1 MKIILSRKGFDSS
14 SGKKPS
20 PIFPDGTMLS
30 LPIGDKS
37 SIISY
42 KEIAG
47 NHWASIGE
55 LVEQLAGI
63 PQTYRAHLDPDIN
76 FHSLPRMEKW
86 LPIFGQADQSE
97 SHLKDMRVG
106 PGDVFLFFGLFRPV
120 EHKGSQWQYV
130 RFSKPKHVIFG
141 WMQIAQRVAVAEWPD
156 NHPWAKYHPHFQKT
170 DKVRS
175 NNVLYVA
182 EEKLKLPRVGFV
194 GTDGAGVF
202 RHFSSKLQLTKPD
215 SQLPSHWLLPEWF
228 DPSGRASILSYHDN
242 PSRWHRDETGTH
254 LISAGRGQ
262 EFVLDCNHYP
272 EAIPWLVDLMNCS
285 TKSG

>member
-1 MKIILSRKGFDSS
+1 
-14 SGKKPS
+14 
-20 PIFPDGTMLS
+20 MLS
-30 LPIGDKS
+30 LPIPNKAS
-37 SIISY
+37 RITY

-63 PQTYRAHLDPDIN
+63 PQTHRAHLDPDIN
-76 FHSLPRMEKW
+76 FHSLPRMENW
-86 LPIFGQADQSE
+86 QPIFGQADQAE
-97 SHLKDMRVG
+97 SHLKNMGVG

-130 RFSKPKHVIFG
+130 RSSKPKHVIFG
-141 WMQIAQRVAVAEWPD
+141 WMQIAQCVAVAEWPE
-156 NHPWAKYHPHFQKT
+156 NQQWAKYHPHFQKAE
-170 DKVRS
+170 KVLS

-182 EEKLKLPRVGFV
+182 ERNLTLPGVDSFGV
-194 GTDGAGVF
+194 NGGGVF
-202 RHFSSKLQLTKPD
+202 RHFCSKLQLTAQD

-228 DPSGRASILSYHDN
+228 DPTGRASILSYHDKTF
-242 PSRWHRDETGTH
+242 RWHRDETGTH

-272 EAIPWLVDLMNCS
+272 EAIHWLVDLMNCL
-285 TKSG
+285 TKSE